1 MLIYGSMKAFNAV
14 KADTTKNSEADISWA
29 VVKDYADPK
38 GKLTQQQERFVFLV
52 SSGVPAKAALAGA
65 GYGKATTPSMVLR
78 LEAVKKA
85 LQFVKEQEAN
95 QIFINRDKLTTM
107 LFAAHAKSINATEEI
122 SAIRELGKLHDVY
135 EQAREDRKSTLH
147 TAVQINHN
155 NVAKLTD
162 QELLKIAQ
170 MASNELAPQIAADHN
185 HATHALDYL
194 EENGMTVAD
203 GYDTNEPLQ
212 TLPIT
217 KGEYLDEEG
226 EDKG

>member
-1 MLIYGSMKAFNAV
+1 MKAFNAV

-65 GYGKATTPSMVLR
+65 GYGKTVTPSSILR
-78 LEAVKKA
+78 LEAVKKS

-95 QIFINRDKLTTM
+95 QIFVNRDKLTTM

-135 EQAREDRKSTLH
+135 EQAKEDRKSTLH

-155 NVAKLTD
+155 NVAKLSD

-170 MASNELAPQIAADHN
+170 MASTELAPQIAADNN
-185 HATHALDYL
+185 HATNALDYL

-203 GYDTNEPLQ
+203 GYSDIDEPLQ
-212 TLPIT
+212 TLPII
-217 KGEYLDEEG
+217 KGEYIEEG
-226 EDKG
+226 EGKEGA